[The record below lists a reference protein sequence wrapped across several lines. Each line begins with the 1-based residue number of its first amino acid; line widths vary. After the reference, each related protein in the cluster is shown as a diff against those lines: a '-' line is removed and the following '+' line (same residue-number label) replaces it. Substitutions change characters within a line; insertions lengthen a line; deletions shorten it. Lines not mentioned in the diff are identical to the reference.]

1 MGEIREFAEEHIPEV
16 ADLHMKVMRGRRE
29 RASEATRNYFREIF
43 FTNPWVSPEFPSL
56 VYLEGGGI
64 VGFMGVI
71 PRTMEFKGSPIRVAV
86 GTQFVVDRERHRG
99 SGAIALLRRLFSGP
113 QDICYTDGAG
123 EANHVV
129 WTATGGLAAQLYS
142 FNWLRTFRPVATTK
156 SFANRSEGLARTA
169 AAVGLTVASPL
180 DFLVSKISG
189 SPFRPQPSAFT
200 SRQVSVDELFNTIQ
214 SIGWREP
221 LKPAYELSSFRWL
234 MDQFAAREGS
244 TLRMAVTET
253 AKDELAGWYAYVRKE
268 NAVEVLQ
275 IGVRRRDLFDGVLRT
290 LFADAFAQGAAFVK
304 GQAMPPFLVN
314 LTNHG
319 CLFRQA
325 NTCVLFHTRNHDLA
339 DVILRGQAALSQ
351 LDGEGWLRFTT
362 IK

>member
-16 ADLHMKVMRGRRE
+16 ADLHMKVMRGRRD
-29 RASEATRNYFREIF
+29 RASEASRKYFREIF
-43 FTNPWVSPEFPSL
+43 FTNPWVSPELPSL
-56 VYLEGGGI
+56 VYLDNGGI

-71 PRTMEFKGSPIRVAV
+71 PRTMEFKGAPIRVAV

-99 SGAIALLRRLFSGP
+99 SGAIALLRRFFSGP

-142 FNWLRTFRPVATTK
+142 FNWLRAFRPVATAKT
-156 SFANRSEGLARTA
+156 FADRSEGFARTA
-169 AAVGLTVASPL
+169 AAICLTAASPV
-180 DFLVSKISG
+180 DFLMSKISG

-200 SRQVSVDELFNTIQ
+200 FRQVGVDELFNSIQ

-221 LKPAYELSSFRWL
+221 LKPVYELSSFRWL
-234 MDQFAAREGS
+234 LDQFASRAGS
-244 TLRMAVTET
+244 TLGMAVVESV
-253 AKDELAGWYAYVRKE
+253 KDGLIGWYIYVKRGR
-268 NAVEVLQ
+268 AVEVLQ
-275 IGVRRRDLFDGVLRT
+275 IGVRRRDLFDGVLRAS
-290 LFADAFAQGAAFVK
+290 FADAFQQGAAFVK

-325 NTCVLFHTRNHDLA
+325 NTCVLFQTRNHELA
-339 DVILRGQAALSQ
+339 DVILRGQAALSL
-351 LDGEGWLRFTT
+351 LDGESWLRFGTV
-362 IK
+362 K

>member
-29 RASEATRNYFREIF
+29 RASDITRKYFGEIF
-43 FTNPWVSPEFPSL
+43 FTNPWMSPEFPSL

-99 SGAIALLRRLFSGP
+99 SGAIALLRRFFSGP
-113 QDICYTDGAG
+113 QDLCYTDGAG

-142 FNWLRTFRPVATTK
+142 FNWLRTFRPVATAK
-156 SFANRSEGLARTA
+156 SFAGRSEGFARTA
-169 AAVGLTVASPL
+169 AAIGLAAASPL

-189 SPFRPQPSAFT
+189 SPFRPQPSAFLL
-200 SRQVSVDELFNTIQ
+200 RQVSVDELFRCIQ
-214 SIGWREP
+214 SIGWRES
-221 LKPAYELSSFRWL
+221 LKPAYEQSSFRWL
-234 MDQFAAREGS
+234 MDQVASKEESSLG
-244 TLRMAVTET
+244 MAVTENAIDKLT
-253 AKDELAGWYAYVRKE
+253 GWYIYLRRG

-275 IGVRRRDLFDGVLRT
+275 IGVRRRDLFNGVLRA
-290 LFADAFAQGAAFVK
+290 LFTDAFEKGAAFVK

-325 NTCVLFHTRNHDLA
+325 NTCVLFHTRNHELA

-351 LDGEGWLRFTT
+351 LDGEGWLRFAT